1 MFVTHRRL
9 ARLGL
14 SLALGVWSLSGPPA
28 GHAPAVPAAAA
39 QWPDTTAVRIAYGPH
54 PLQFGDL
61 RIPDGPGPHP
71 VAVVI
76 HGGCWVNLFGL
87 TLMDAMSDTL
97 TAAGVA
103 TWNIEY
109 RRIDDLG
116 GGYPHTFLDVGLAV
130 DTVRDLAPRYNL
142 DLGRVITVGHSAGGH
157 LGLWVAARHQ
167 LRPHHPLRGTH
178 PLPLAAAVALAGI
191 PNLAESLELQVCRG
205 FAAVLLGGTP
215 DEVPQR
221 YTVASPS
228 AHVPLGLRQVLIHGT
243 ADEVV
248 PMVMSAHYQETAR
261 QAGDPEV
268 VLEPVQD
275 AGHFDMIDPTL
286 PHWPQVVERILAE
299 FE

>member
-1 MFVTHRRL
+1 M

-14 SLALGVWSLSGPPA
+14 SLALGVLSLYGHPGGPE
-28 GHAPAVPAAAA
+28 PAVPSAAA
-39 QWPDTTAVRIAYGPH
+39 QGADTTAIRIAYGPD

-61 RIPDGPGPHP
+61 RIPSGPGPHP
-71 VAVVI
+71 IAVVI

-87 TLMDAMSDTL
+87 ALMDAMSDTL

-116 GGYPHTFLDVGLAV
+116 GGYPNTLRDVGLAV
-130 DTVRDLAPRYNL
+130 DTVRDLAPLYNL
-142 DLGRVITVGHSAGGH
+142 DLGRVITVGHSSGGH
-157 LGLWVAARHQ
+157 LGFWVAARHR
-167 LRPHHPLRGTH
+167 LRPHHPLRGKH
-178 PLPLAAAVALAGI
+178 PLPLAAAIALAGI
-191 PNLAESLELQVCRG
+191 PNLAESLEINVCRG
-205 FAAVLLGGTP
+205 FAAVLMGGTP
-215 DEVPQR
+215 DEVPKR

-228 AHVPLGLRQVLIHGT
+228 ALVPLGLRQVLIHGT

-248 PMVMSAHYQETAR
+248 PVAMSEHYRETAR
-261 QAGDPEV
+261 LAGDPQV
-268 VLEPVQD
+268 FLKKVQD

-286 PHWPQVVERILAE
+286 PHWPQVFERILAE